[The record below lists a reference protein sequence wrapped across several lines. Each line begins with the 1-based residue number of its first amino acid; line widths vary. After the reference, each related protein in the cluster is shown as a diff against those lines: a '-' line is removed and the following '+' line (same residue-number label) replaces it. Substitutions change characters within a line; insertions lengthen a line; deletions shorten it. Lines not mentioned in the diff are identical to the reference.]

1 VRPFSFVGSG
11 RVGGRV
17 GAGRVGAGRVGA
29 CRGGLV
35 GAYGGRYGRGAGNR
49 SLGAGNGSLDGF
61 FARPVQYRQNGQD
74 RAHGP
79 ENSPVSTVAIMQRR
93 EGN

>member
-1 VRPFSFVGSG
+1 VSG
-11 RVGGRV
+11 PGRV